1 VLNVILFAFVCLVV
15 VVDGPPK
22 EIAYIAFNLLILF
35 TPIFNVVVISRTAVR
50 QTGTA
55 IRSTAIL
62 LNVAF
67 LISSIWAFV
76 QQYPHPEEDGFVA
89 FVVLLADPEPGR
101 PYSCRNRSPLAAPS
115 REREGVIEK
124 PGVQALRDGTKM
136 SA

>member
-1 VLNVILFAFVCLVV
+1 MRTAAVVLNVILFAFVCLVV

-35 TPIFNVVVISRTAVR
+35 TLIFNVVVISRTAVR

-76 QQYPHPEEDGFVA
+76 QQYPHPKEDGFVA
-89 FVVLLADPEPGR
+89 FVVLMAVAPILSLAVLIRAGT
-101 PYSCRNRSPLAAPS
+101 
-115 REREGVIEK
+115 G
-124 PGVQALRDGTKM
+124 LRWLRLHAKGKA
-136 SA
+136 S